1 MVAILIH
8 ISPETARGQG
18 ANFNNGVI
26 LINRVIINGK
36 TYDLPDQI
44 SGVCIKNGEVRING
58 QRIDGYDGEPKHITI
73 EGDVGEI
80 VCDCDV
86 IVNGHVKGDVECG
99 GSCSV
104 KHEIKGD
111 VVCGGSCNAGGRIFG
126 DIHAGGSVS
135 CGGSWWR

>member
-26 LINRVIINGK
+26 LINQVIINGK
-36 TYDLPDQI
+36 KYDLPDQM
-44 SGVCIKNGEVRING
+44 SGICIKNGEVRING
-58 QRIDGYDGEPKHITI
+58 QRVEGHDGEALHVIIDGDVNELMCD
-73 EGDVGEI
+73 GDVT
-80 VCDCDV
+80 
-86 IVNGHVKGDVECG
+86 VNGHVGRVECG

>member
-26 LINRVIINGK
+26 LINRVIIDGR
-36 TYDLPDQI
+36 TYEFPEQI
-44 SGVCIKNGEVRING
+44 SGICIKNGVVRING
-58 QRIDGYDGEPKHITI
+58 QKVEGCDREPCHITI
-73 EGDVGEI
+73 EGNVGELL
-80 VCDCDV
+80 CDCDV
-86 IVNGHVKGDVECG
+86 TVNGHVTGRVECG